1 MSAPT
6 ASETLAAW
14 VMGLRYADIDAPTLA
29 YAKELLLDH
38 LGCAARGGTVDTADA
53 VGRMLATV
61 GADEGTALTAVVAK
75 APLRPEWAVFANGVH
90 AHSIELDDTHSAS
103 SLHPAVVTIPAA
115 LATAELQGASGEELL
130 TAIVAG
136 YEVACRLGRALDPQR
151 AYARGFHPTG
161 VVGPF
166 AAAAA
171 TAKLLGL
178 SAAELAHAF
187 GIAGSQA
194 AGRLEFFSDGAWTK
208 RFHPGWGSHS
218 GYLAARLAQAGFT
231 GPLLVFEGRDGV
243 LSGYGAA
250 DRAALLT
257 EGLGAPYELA
267 ETSVK
272 PYACCRYNQ
281 GPIDLAIA
289 LASEH
294 DLGPDDIARVRVGVV
309 SQAIPIVVE
318 PVARKIAPTNDVDA
332 QFSLQY
338 AIGLGIVLRK
348 ATLDEYAEPA
358 LSSPAVRAVAA
369 RVVAEAR
376 PDFDERF
383 PARWPAAVEIETVD
397 GRTLRM
403 QTDFP
408 KGDPQN
414 RLSYAEMC
422 AKFRSLA
429 ASALSDDEMDAVE
442 RKLAPSNDVD
452 AQFSL
457 PYAIGLGIALRKATL
472 DEYAEPALSSP
483 AVRAVAA
490 KVVAEVRPDFD
501 ARFPAVWPAEVEI
514 ETVDGRT
521 LRMQTDFPKG
531 DPQNRLSYEE
541 MCAKFRSLASA
552 ALADDELDAIERAV
566 ADLDSGGAGPLI
578 SSISAVGVR

>member
-1 MSAPT
+1 MSEAT
-6 ASETLAAW
+6 ASQALAAW
-14 VMGLRYADIDAPTLA
+14 VTGLQYSDIDEPTVA
-29 YAKELLLDH
+29 YAKELVLDH
-38 LGCAARGGTVDTADA
+38 LGCAVRGGTVATADA
-53 VGRMLATV
+53 VARMLASI
-61 GADEGTALTAVVAK
+61 GADEGAALTAVVAK
-75 APLRPEWAVFANGVH
+75 PPLRPEWAVFANAVH

-115 LATAELQGASGEELL
+115 LATAELQGSSGQELL

-151 AYARGFHPTG
+151 VYARGFHPTAIA
-161 VVGPF
+161 GPF

-178 SAAELAHAF
+178 PPGQLACAF
-187 GIAGSQA
+187 GIAASQA

-208 RFHPGWGSHS
+208 RFHPGWASHS

-231 GPLLVFEGRDGV
+231 GPLLAFEGRDGV

-250 DRAALLT
+250 DRAEQLT
-257 EGLGAPYELA
+257 ADLGAPFELA

-272 PYACCRYNQ
+272 PHACCRYNQ

-294 DLGPDDIARVRVGVV
+294 DLGPEDIARVRVGVV

-318 PVARKIAPTNDVDA
+318 PVERKLAPANDVDA
-332 QFSLQY
+332 QFSLPY
-338 AIGLGIVLRK
+338 AIGLGIVLRR
-348 ATLDEYAEPA
+348 ATLEEYGEPA

-369 RVVAEAR
+369 KVVAEVR
-376 PDFDERF
+376 PDFDARF
-383 PARWPAAVEIETVD
+383 PALWPAEVEIETVE

-429 ASALSDDEMDAVE
+429 SVVLSQGELDAVE
-442 RKLAPSNDVD
+442 SAVSALESDGAGRLIA
-452 AQFSL
+452 
-457 PYAIGLGIALRKATL
+457 AIGARSQARLVNAST
-472 DEYAEPALSSP
+472 PA
-483 AVRAVAA
+483 R
-490 KVVAEVRPDFD
+490 
-501 ARFPAVWPAEVEI
+501 
-514 ETVDGRT
+514 
-521 LRMQTDFPKG
+521 
-531 DPQNRLSYEE
+531 
-541 MCAKFRSLASA
+541 
-552 ALADDELDAIERAV
+552 
-566 ADLDSGGAGPLI
+566 
-578 SSISAVGVR
+578 

>member
-1 MSAPT
+1 VS
-6 ASETLAAW
+6 ASEALAAW
-14 VMGLRYADIDAPTLA
+14 VIGLRHSDIDDETLA
-29 YAKELLLDH
+29 YARELLLDH
-38 LGCAARGGTVDTADA
+38 IGCAARGGRVDTADA
-53 VGRMLATV
+53 VARMLASV
-61 GADEGTALTAVVAK
+61 GADEGAALTAVVAK

-103 SLHPAVVTIPAA
+103 SSHPAVVTIPAA
-115 LATAELQGASGEELL
+115 LATAELQGSSGEELL

-136 YEVACRLGRALDPQR
+136 YEVAGRLGRALDPR
-151 AYARGFHPTG
+151 EVYAKGFHPTAII
-161 VVGPF
+161 GPF

-178 SAAELAHAF
+178 SSRELANAF
-187 GIAGSQA
+187 GIAASQS

-208 RFHPGWGSHS
+208 RFHPGWASHS
-218 GYLAARLAQAGFT
+218 GYVAARLAQAGFT
-231 GPLLVFEGRDGV
+231 GPRLALEGRDGL

-250 DRAALLT
+250 DRAGLLG
-257 EGLGAPYELA
+257 EGLGASFELSQ
-267 ETSVK
+267 TSVK
-272 PYACCRYNQ
+272 PHACCRYNQ

-294 DLGPDDIARVRVGVV
+294 DLSPADIARVRVGVV

-318 PVARKIAPTNDVDA
+318 PVERKLAPSNDVDA
-332 QFSLQY
+332 QFSLPY

-348 ATLDEYAEPA
+348 ATLEEYAEPT

-369 RVVAEAR
+369 KVVAEVR

-383 PARWPAAVEIETVD
+383 PALWPAEVEIETVD

-429 ASALSDDEMDAVE
+429 SAVLSDAELDAVE
-442 RKLAPSNDVD
+442 AAVANVERDGLAP
-452 AQFSL
+452 L
-457 PYAIGLGIALRKATL
+457 IAAVSRRGQARLVNASM
-472 DEYAEPALSSP
+472 PA
-483 AVRAVAA
+483 R
-490 KVVAEVRPDFD
+490 
-501 ARFPAVWPAEVEI
+501 
-514 ETVDGRT
+514 
-521 LRMQTDFPKG
+521 
-531 DPQNRLSYEE
+531 
-541 MCAKFRSLASA
+541 
-552 ALADDELDAIERAV
+552 
-566 ADLDSGGAGPLI
+566 
-578 SSISAVGVR
+578 

>member
-6 ASETLAAW
+6 ASQSLAGW
-14 VMGLRYADIDAPTLA
+14 VTDLRYADIDAATVA

-53 VGRMLATV
+53 VARMLAAI
-61 GADEGTALTAVVAK
+61 GADEGSTLTAVVAK
-75 APLRPEWAVFANGVH
+75 RPLRPEWAVFANGVH

-115 LATAELQGASGEELL
+115 LAVAELQGSSGEELL
-130 TAIVAG
+130 AAMVAG

-151 AYARGFHPTG
+151 AYAKGFHPTA

-166 AAAAA
+166 AAAAV

-178 SAAELAHAF
+178 SADELTNAF
-187 GIAGSQA
+187 GIAASQS

-208 RFHPGWGSHS
+208 RFHPGWASHS

-231 GPLLVFEGRDGV
+231 GPALAFEGRDG
-243 LSGYGAA
+243 LLAGYGAP
-250 DRAALLT
+250 DRAGLIT
-257 EGLGAPYELA
+257 SGLGAPFELS

-294 DLGPDDIARVRVGVV
+294 DLGPADIASVRVGVV

-318 PVARKIAPTNDVDA
+318 PVERKVAPANDVDA
-332 QFSLQY
+332 QFSLPY

-358 LSSPAVRAVAA
+358 LSSPEVRAVAA
-369 RVVAEAR
+369 KVVAEAR

-383 PARWPAAVEIETVD
+383 PGLWP
-397 GRTLRM
+397 
-403 QTDFP
+403 
-408 KGDPQN
+408 
-414 RLSYAEMC
+414 S
-422 AKFRSLA
+422 
-429 ASALSDDEMDAVE
+429 
-442 RKLAPSNDVD
+442 
-452 AQFSL
+452 
-457 PYAIGLGIALRKATL
+457 
-472 DEYAEPALSSP
+472 
-483 AVRAVAA
+483 
-490 KVVAEVRPDFD
+490 
-501 ARFPAVWPAEVEI
+501 EVEI

-531 DPQNRLSYEE
+531 DPQNRLSYPE
-541 MCAKFRSLASA
+541 MSAKFRSLASA
-552 ALADDELDAIERAV
+552 ALSEDELDAVERAV
-566 ADLDSGGAGPLI
+566 AAVDADGVAPLI
-578 SSISAVGVR
+578 ASVSAVGVTRGS

>member
-1 MSAPT
+1 VSAQA

-14 VMGLRYADIDAPTLA
+14 VCDLRYSDIDGPTVA

-38 LGCAARGGTVDTADA
+38 LGCAVRGGTIDTAEA
-53 VGRMLATV
+53 VDRMLATI
-61 GADEGTALTAVVAK
+61 GGGEGSALTAVIAK
-75 APLRPEWAVFANGVH
+75 QPLRPEWAVFAHGVY

-130 TAIVAG
+130 AAIIAG
-136 YEVACRLGRALDPQR
+136 YEVAGRIGRALDPVQT
-151 AYARGFHPTG
+151 YARGFHPTAI
-161 VVGPF
+161 VGPF

-187 GIAGSQA
+187 GIAASQA

-208 RFHPGWGSHS
+208 RFHPGWAAHG

-231 GPLLVFEGRDGV
+231 GPLLAFEGRDGL
-243 LSGYGAA
+243 LSGYGSG

-257 EGLGAPYELA
+257 TGLGAPFELSA
-267 ETSVK
+267 TSVK

-318 PVARKIAPTNDVDA
+318 PVARK
-332 QFSLQY
+332 
-338 AIGLGIVLRK
+338 
-348 ATLDEYAEPA
+348 
-358 LSSPAVRAVAA
+358 
-369 RVVAEAR
+369 
-376 PDFDERF
+376 
-383 PARWPAAVEIETVD
+383 
-397 GRTLRM
+397 
-403 QTDFP
+403 
-408 KGDPQN
+408 
-414 RLSYAEMC
+414 
-422 AKFRSLA
+422 
-429 ASALSDDEMDAVE
+429 
-442 RKLAPSNDVD
+442 LAPSNDVD

-457 PYAIGLGIALRKATL
+457 PYAIGLAVALRKATL

-501 ARFPAVWPAEVEI
+501 ERFPAVWPAEVEI
-514 ETVDGRT
+514 ETVDGRV
-521 LRMQTDFPKG
+521 LRLQTDFPKG
-531 DPQNRLSYEE
+531 DPENRLSYAEL
-541 MCAKFRSLASA
+541 CAKFRSLASS
-552 ALADDELDAIERAV
+552 ALPDDALGAIEQAV
-566 ADLDSGGAGPLI
+566 ATLESGGVAPLI
-578 SSISAVGVR
+578 ASFSAVGVR